1 MEAIIQPAPNGFQDA
16 VGRRHRITLGRL
28 FDPMPANLRRT
39 QIIDN
44 GTTNALYYYLSMAP
58 FFCNVRAADSSF
70 WSKDDD

>member
-1 MEAIIQPAPNGFQDA
+1 
-16 VGRRHRITLGRL
+16 
-28 FDPMPANLRRT
+28 MPANLRRT